1 MLRYV
6 STVVE
11 KIFGL
16 KITRIPADRTAHLAD
31 VSPEMRSTIERARPY
46 TMTSVERLAALCM
59 AVEHVVGNGVQGAF
73 VECGVWRGGSSM
85 AAAWTYRRLGR
96 EDVDLFLFDTFDGMS
111 QPGKEDILQS
121 TGEKAAHLL
130 ATSDRKSGIWAY
142 SPEDDVRRN
151 LESTGYPADRLHFV
165 KGLVEQTIP
174 AYAPEQ
180 ISILRLDTDWYEST
194 KHELV
199 HLFPRL
205 SSHGILI
212 LDDYGHWAGARKA
225 VDEYFLAH
233 NLKPFL
239 CRIDYTGRIYVRP

>member
-11 KIFGL
+11 KVFGL
-16 KITRIPADRTAHLAD
+16 KITRVPADSTARLAD
-31 VSPEMRSTIERARPY
+31 VSPEMRSTIERARKY
-46 TMTSVERLAALCM
+46 TMTSLERLAALCM
-59 AVEHVVGNGVQGAF
+59 AVEYVVGNGVQGAF

-85 AAAWTYRRLGR
+85 AAALTYRKLGR
-96 EDVDLFLFDTFDGMS
+96 EDVDIFLFDTFDGMP
-111 QPGKEDILQS
+111 QPGTEDILQS

-130 ATSDRKSGIWAY
+130 AASDPKSGIWAY
-142 SPEDDVRRN
+142 SPEEDVRRN

-165 KGLVEQTIP
+165 KGLVEETIP
-174 AYAPEQ
+174 AYAPEK

-194 KHELV
+194 KHELF

-205 SSHGILI
+205 SRNGILI

-239 CRIDYTGRIYVRP
+239 GRIDYTGRIYVRP